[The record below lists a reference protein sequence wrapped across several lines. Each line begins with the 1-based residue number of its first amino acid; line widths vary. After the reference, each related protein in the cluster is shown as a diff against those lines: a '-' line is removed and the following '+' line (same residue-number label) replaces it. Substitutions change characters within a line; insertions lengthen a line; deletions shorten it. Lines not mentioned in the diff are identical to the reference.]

1 MSQNCLFEYS
11 CAVPIR
17 ILAGRRASSRKT
29 GEIPPVK
36 ETSASLQELK
46 GPGQVRSRKSLEHAD
61 AFIRL

>member
-1 MSQNCLFEYS
+1 MDGRRSQS

-46 GPGQVRSRKSLEHAD
+46 GPGQVRTGSHWSMQMPL
-61 AFIRL
+61 